1 MKKIFLL
8 FSICLLS
15 LATKAQDRNK
25 EQIKALKV
33 AYITQEMNMNKD
45 IAEKF
50 WPIYNNYE
58 CLQMDLHKREH
69 RDIDNISSLSEVD
82 ADKRLEEFVNIEKQ
96 EYINKR
102 KLYDE
107 LKQIFS
113 AKEIVQ
119 LHQLEADFNKKL
131 WEEYRNRK
139 GAGKKNNK

>member
-8 FSICLLS
+8 FSICFLS
-15 LATKAQDRNK
+15 LTVQSQNK
-25 EQIKALKV
+25 NREQIKALKV
-33 AYITQEMNMNKD
+33 AYITQEMNMDKKL
-45 IAEKF
+45 AEKF

-69 RDIDNISSLSEVD
+69 RDIDDISSLSEAD
-82 ADKRLEEFVNIEKQ
+82 ADKRLDEFVNIEKQ

-107 LKQIFS
+107 LKNIFT

-131 WEEYRNRK
+131 WEEYRSRK
-139 GAGKKNNK
+139 GESRKNK

>member
-15 LATKAQDRNK
+15 LTAKAQDRNK

-69 RDIDNISSLSEVD
+69 RDIDNISNLSEVE

-139 GAGKKNNK
+139 GGGKKNN

>member
-1 MKKIFLL
+1 MKKILL
-8 FSICLLS
+8 IFTICFLS
-15 LATKAQDRNK
+15 LAVKAQDKNK
-25 EQIKALKV
+25 EQIKSLKV
-33 AYITQEMNMNKD
+33 AYITQEMNMSKAV
-45 IAEKF
+45 AEKF

-69 RDIDNISSLSEVD
+69 RDVKNIAAMSEGD
-82 ADKRLEEFVNIEKQ
+82 ADKRLNEFVDIERQ
-96 EYINKR
+96 EFLNKR

-131 WEEYRNRK
+131 WEEYRSRK
-139 GAGKKNNK
+139 GKNSRN

>member
-8 FSICLLS
+8 FSICFLS
-15 LATKAQDRNK
+15 LAVKAQDKNR

-33 AYITQEMNMNKD
+33 AYITREMNMNKD
-45 IAEKF
+45 VAEKF

-69 RDIDNISSLSEVD
+69 RDVENISTISEAD
-82 ADKRLEEFVNIEKQ
+82 ADKRLDEFVNIEKQ
-96 EYINKR
+96 EYLNKR

-107 LKQIFS
+107 LKNIFS

-131 WEEYRNRK
+131 WDEYRSRK
-139 GAGKKNNK
+139 REGKKNK